1 MPTDLLGPLGD
12 EPVPPLTPAAVVRAR
27 GEQRSR
33 RRRAALAGATAL
45 TLALAGGVG
54 IALGVPAG
62 TDALRPEPYA
72 TSGTGEDVLTAAL
85 LDPDDVGAVIGG
97 RWDLRPTDD
106 VPFDV
111 VLTGCTGAATPAP
124 RTALRFLDGPNGH
137 AVGEHLA
144 LHLDEA
150 AAQEAY
156 VRALGALRACGE
168 SSPAYHVFEEGS
180 ALPQAYG
187 QVVEGTSLRPFSLQ
201 RVGRA
206 VVVVVE
212 QGPMDASRALA
223 EAAADEVRSALGG
236 IAPPPTPEPATVTPQ
251 QLLDGPSVQA
261 VLGGSWS
268 TLPDLR
274 EDVYVSTYACP
285 EGAPAARAGLSRGL
299 ESTDGQ
305 ALGSQVLAFPDLAT
319 AAAVHAQLRTDVQRC
334 PSRPEDSEDGRATA
348 SHELVPSLPGAGED
362 RFYLR
367 TASRDCDDCPE
378 RAAVVAVARVGLWL
392 VLVGGSPELEP
403 ELPRLADAA
412 VARAGGTS
420 AAPTAGP
427 PARDW
432 SLSDAFLPPEVAAE
446 AELPGWKVVS
456 RLDPAD
462 GPVADPCRDGSPPM
476 SEAVTEV
483 AARAMGS
490 TREAGGSNLAQEVY
504 RYDSPDS
511 AAEAFAVH
519 EQRYARCAEVPE
531 QSGPDG
537 QSVRSEVVAR
547 TADRLLVRRI
557 PCMSGGCAAHF
568 STYEMVVRV
577 GSAVTLVAY
586 AISEDGDPAEEAHA
600 LAAAVERRLRDV
612 VSG

>member
-12 EPVPPLTPAAVVRAR
+12 EPVPPLAPAAVVRAR

-72 TSGTGEDVLTAAL
+72 TSGTGE
-85 LDPDDVGAVIGG
+85 
-97 RWDLRPTDD
+97 
-106 VPFDV
+106 
-111 VLTGCTGAATPAP
+111 
-124 RTALRFLDGPNGH
+124 
-137 AVGEHLA
+137 
-144 LHLDEA
+144 
-150 AAQEAY
+150 
-156 VRALGALRACGE
+156 
-168 SSPAYHVFEEGS
+168 
-180 ALPQAYG
+180 
-187 QVVEGTSLRPFSLQ
+187 
-201 RVGRA
+201 
-206 VVVVVE
+206 
-212 QGPMDASRALA
+212 
-223 EAAADEVRSALGG
+223 
-236 IAPPPTPEPATVTPQ
+236 PTPTPTPPA
-251 QLLDGPSVQA
+251 
-261 VLGGSWS
+261 
-268 TLPDLR
+268 
-274 EDVYVSTYACP
+274 
-285 EGAPAARAGLSRGL
+285 
-299 ESTDGQ
+299 
-305 ALGSQVLAFPDLAT
+305 
-319 AAAVHAQLRTDVQRC
+319 
-334 PSRPEDSEDGRATA
+334 
-348 SHELVPSLPGAGED
+348 
-362 RFYLR
+362 
-367 TASRDCDDCPE
+367 
-378 RAAVVAVARVGLWL
+378 
-392 VLVGGSPELEP
+392 
-403 ELPRLADAA
+403 
-412 VARAGGTS
+412 
-420 AAPTAGP
+420 

-456 RLDPAD
+456 RLDPED